1 MNDDCAPTGITRTW
15 EPTPSARVAAF
26 FAAMPQLTLPG
37 LGEQTDDTDP
47 TPPAGVRRHLRL
59 IQGGKR

>member
-1 MNDDCAPTGITRTW
+1 MSDDCSPTGIQVTW
-15 EPTPSARVAAF
+15 SPTASARVTAW

-37 LGEQTDDTDP
+37 LEVQTDDTDP

-59 IQGGKR
+59 IQGDKR